1 MSGRSRA
8 ASPDIGTDAQ
18 REAGKQLYLKNC
30 SQCHAGPDGNAG
42 LDLMSWVPA
51 PDGKSRTFPHLD
63 LDRKQIV
70 PHDTLTRMAERLS
83 ATDPAI
89 RMPKQMVMA
98 AQERQELFRWV
109 QEELARIAKE
119 AAR

>member
-1 MSGRSRA
+1 VA
-8 ASPDIGTDAQ
+8 FILQ
-18 REAGKQLYLKNC
+18 KNC
-30 SQCHAGPDGNAG
+30 AQCHGGPDGNAG
-42 LDLMSWVPA
+42 LDLTSWVPA

-63 LDRKQIV
+63 HDRKQIA
-70 PHDTLTRMAERLS
+70 PHETLARMAERLS
-83 ATDPAI
+83 ATDPAV